1 MHLEKLKCRNKENEG
16 TLTVPEWRWEL
27 AFEGSAGFLAISQ
40 EGICKVFL
48 KICRNKDCSLS
59 RNWVTW
65 VGRCSFQLTLKNA
78 RMGSFLFYPPLFL
91 RTTMVQWVWKATWP
105 RCWGSGYSCDCT
117 CASPRKSGVC
127 DAPWSHGD
135 HTMPQWL
142 QEGILTM
149 GGKQQPPKKPREY
162 AHVQPACG
170 FGRCP
175 VGFLPKSST
184 QLHFS
189 VLLTPS
195 PALLSKAHGSFQEK
209 EAERLRSF

>member
-1 MHLEKLKCRNKENEG
+1 MHLEKLKCRNIENEG
-16 TLTVPEWRWEL
+16 TLTVAEWRWEL

-65 VGRCSFQLTLKNA
+65 VGCCSFQLTLKNA
-78 RMGSFLFYPPLFL
+78 QMGSFLFYPPLFL

-117 CASPRKSGVC
+117 RASPRKSGVC

-135 HTMPQWL
+135 HTMPQTAGRNPYHGREATATKKTQGICSCAACLWL
-142 QEGILTM
+142 WEMPSRILAK
-149 GGKQQPPKKPREY
+149 KQ
-162 AHVQPACG
+162 HPAALL
-170 FGRCP
+170 CP
-175 VGFLPKSST
+175 ADP
-184 QLHFS
+184 Q
-189 VLLTPS
+189 PS
-195 PALLSKAHGSFQEK
+195 PSHGSF
-209 EAERLRSF
+209 